1 MFKTTPRS
9 VLMGGNLIRKSATRV
24 YIDEDGNIQHF
35 DDTILDEHIDAYG
48 HTDSYTGEESRID
61 RAPFGRQEDGN
72 SHMIDAMLEHMLR
85 LAAKNGFDADQMITD
100 NEGRSSTVRDAAIRG
115 INAMIYAHN
124 NDRRNDRA
132 NHLPHFGDYSWRK
145 IVAGPWFGE
154 PKEGQ
159 ILTHA
164 AKNADSRK
172 IYNSVTGQ
180 EEDTPHMITVTLKKD
195 NVRHEYADQGQYID
209 AGYNPIYDYVER
221 GLLALDQIYK
231 QGLGLGPNEIGP
243 FHDPGANFMRDFTQP
258 SVKPSAMSGGR
269 VHGIQT
275 KDFDELL
282 RTNRLGN
289 EYAERAEM
297 YGGTPYLP
305 TEANAPVHNV
315 THGGVHYPIEF
326 HVPEAKTGAG
336 AVGTRK
342 FNRGNQIRQFLQSV
356 VQAGGDDALI
366 ARQILQEDATLPPTK
381 EEREKHVPLISK
393 LSHSPSMT
401 HFFGGGGSKASSKGQ
416 SGYDFKETSRG
427 RKISTL
433 SRIADELGIDRAMIN
448 QVHPAIKVDLS
459 GHTVGKASPKV
470 IKNIH
475 VLHAALTNQKAAQ
488 GSQNP
493 AEEAAEEIR
502 RHGSDQYSAEQL
514 RLADMSS
521 QIADMYARSR
531 GLENPIQG
539 ATQAPDYDTSRLYN
553 TTTPASGALIGYDRQ
568 GPTDIQT
575 SFDAYVPDISQIQ
588 KSFETLQMTSAI
600 RNQEVMKHV
609 KKGYSL
615 NSYNDI
621 RSFATSVGLTSQD
634 VQGIVS
640 TKGDWDAI
648 AKQWGVPSTIVKA
661 TKVTFGGV

>member
-48 HTDSYTGEESRID
+48 HTDSHTGEESRVD

-115 INAMIYAHN
+115 INAMIWNHN
-124 NDRRNDRA
+124 KDRENDRA
-132 NHLPHFGDYSWRK
+132 NHLPHFGDPSWRK
-145 IVAGPWFGE
+145 LVAGNWFGE
-154 PKEGQ
+154 KKGRV
-159 ILTHA
+159 LNHA
-164 AKNADSRK
+164 AENAGSRK
-172 IYNSVTGQ
+172 IFNSVTGQ

-195 NVRHEYADQGQYID
+195 KVRHKYADSGQYID
-209 AGYNPIYDYVER
+209 AGYNPIHDYVER
-221 GLLALDQIYK
+221 GLHTIDQVYK

-243 FHDPGANFMRDFTQP
+243 FHDPGAIFMQDFTQP
-258 SVKPSAMSGGR
+258 GVKPSAMTRGR
-269 VHGIQT
+269 VHGIRT
-275 KDFDELL
+275 NDFDDLL
-282 RTNRLGN
+282 QTNRLGK
-289 EYAERAEM
+289 EYADRAEM

-305 TEANAPVHNV
+305 TEANVPVHNV

-342 FNRGNQIRQFLQSV
+342 FNRGNEMRQFLQSV
-356 VQAGGDDALI
+356 VEAGGNDSLI
-366 ARQILQEDATLPPTK
+366 ARQILREDATPPTK
-381 EEREKHVPLISK
+381 EERKKHVPLISK
-393 LSHSPSMT
+393 LSHSPAMT
-401 HFFGGGGSKASSKGQ
+401 HFFGGGGSKASKKGQ
-416 SGYDFKETSRG
+416 SGYQFKETPSG

-433 SRIADELGIDRAMIN
+433 SRIADELNVDRAMIN
-448 QVHPAIKVDLS
+448 QVHDGIKVDLS

-470 IKNIH
+470 IRSIH
-475 VLHAALTNQKAAQ
+475 ALHAALTNQKAAQ

-493 AEEAAEEIR
+493 AAEAAEEIR
-502 RHGSDQYSAEQL
+502 KHGSDQYSAEQL

-553 TTTPASGALIGYDRQ
+553 TVTPASGALVGYQRQ
-568 GPTDIQT
+568 EPTDIQT
-575 SFDAYVPDISQIQ
+575 SFDTYIPDISQIQ
-588 KSFETLQMTSAI
+588 KSFETLQITSAI
-600 RNQEVMKHV
+600 KNQEVMKHV

-621 RSFATSVGLTSQD
+621 ISFATSVGLTSQD

-640 TKGDWDAI
+640 TKGDWDVV

>member
-35 DDTILDEHIDAYG
+35 DDTILDEHIDAYR
-48 HTDSYTGEESRID
+48 HTDSHTGEESSVD

-85 LAAKNGFDADQMITD
+85 LAAKNGFAADQIITD

-115 INAMIYAHN
+115 INVMIWNHN
-124 NDRRNDRA
+124 NDRGNDRA
-132 NHLPHFGDYSWRK
+132 NHLPHFGDPSWRK
-145 IVAGPWFGE
+145 IVAGNWFGE

-159 ILTHA
+159 VLNHA
-164 AKNADSRK
+164 AENAGSRK
-172 IYNSVTGQ
+172 IFNSVTGQ

-231 QGLGLGPNEIGP
+231 QGLGLGPNEVGP

-269 VHGIQT
+269 VHGIQS

-305 TEANAPVHNV
+305 TEANAPAHNV
-315 THGGVHYPIEF
+315 SHGGVHYPMQML
-326 HVPEAKTGAG
+326 VPSDKEG
-336 AVGTRK
+336 RPSEK
-342 FNRGNQIRQFLQSV
+342 FNRADGIRRFLAQV
-356 VQAGGDDALI
+356 VGAGGDDALA
-366 ARQILQEDATLPPTK
+366 ARRILEEDNASGGQTLARLQSAPA
-381 EEREKHVPLISK
+381 L
-393 LSHSPSMT
+393 T
-401 HFFGGGGSKASSKGQ
+401 HFFGGGGSKAASLGKKGYGVNPTTGKPHFL
-416 SGYDFKETSRG
+416 STVANEVGTSHRSINDVHAG
-427 RKISTL
+427 ISAQ
-433 SRIADELGIDRAMIN
+433 IPE
-448 QVHPAIKVDLS
+448 
-459 GHTVGKASPKV
+459 GHAVGKQTRKV
-470 IKNIH
+470 IHNLH
-475 VLHAALTNQKAAQ
+475 ALHAALTNDLSAQ
-488 GSQNP
+488 GVQNP
-493 AEEAAEEIR
+493 AAEAAERIR
-502 RHGSDQYSAEQL
+502 SHGMDKLSADQQIMANTSGQIVDLYS
-514 RLADMSS
+514 RFH
-521 QIADMYARSR
+521 

-539 ATQAPDYDTSRLYN
+539 VTEMPQYDTSRLYN
-553 TTTPASGALIGYDRQ
+553 TITPASGALIGYDRQ

-575 SFDAYVPDISQIQ
+575 SFDAYVPDINQIQ
-588 KSFETLQMTSAI
+588 KSFETLQISSAMK
-600 RNQEVMKHV
+600 NQEVMKYV

-661 TKVTFGGV
+661 TKVTFGGA